1 MKSKLI
7 SAACALLIVGGITTL
22 ALAQEPANP
31 PSATASAT
39 VDDAT
44 LLTKVKA
51 DLLKSGRVDGLDV
64 NVDVK
69 DGNVTLSGWA
79 SNEAERNSAG
89 DLARSVSGVKN
100 VENKIQIKSK

>member
-1 MKSKLI
+1 MKAKLI

-22 ALAQEPANP
+22 ALADEPA
-31 PSATASAT
+31 TAPTAT
-39 VDDAT
+39 VEKIDDAA
-44 LLTKVKA
+44 LLTKIKA

-89 DLARSVSGVKN
+89 DLARSISGVKN